1 MFDPAFVDW
10 NLPATA
16 CPPEERHL
24 KAPAHLARQLARL
37 ERMGLGQPFVMRPSA
52 LGLHW
57 FPAGHWL
64 VGCGN
69 AEVLHQPSLAVVG
82 TRSPAAEE
90 EAALRGWLDESLQRL
105 GLTVVSGGAR
115 GIDTMAHRA
124 ALRARLPTV
133 AVLAG
138 GMLQAGPAQNRSLF
152 AEIVAAGGCI
162 LTEQPLGCRPFDT
175 LFVARNRTIAALS
188 LGTLV
193 VRAPVQSGALTT
205 AGFARRLQ
213 RPVGVLPG
221 APWEPSAAGSNGLLM
236 RGAAVVTQ
244 AEELAVLLGTA
255 LSEGSRAL
263 PLAPPAAQRVAVP
276 SVGLSEAA
284 SRLWALLS
292 VTWEEGDDVVRLSG
306 LAGGEAVAALTELEL
321 DGLLERR
328 GTQWRR
334 ARR

>member
-1 MFDPAFVDW
+1 VAW
-10 NLPATA
+10 LRNQQLPAA
-16 CPPEERHL
+16 AAVL
-24 KAPAHLARQLARL
+24 L
-37 ERMGLGQPFVMRPSA
+37 PSA
-52 LGLHW
+52 ASALAPL
-57 FPAGHWL
+57 PAGQLL
-64 VGCGN
+64 VLRVTL
-69 AEVLHQPSLAVVG
+69 EVLQL
-82 TRSPAAEE
+82 
-90 EAALRGWLDESLQRL
+90 LR
-105 GLTVVSGGAR
+105 
-115 GIDTMAHRA
+115 
-124 ALRARLPTV
+124 
-133 AVLAG
+133 AVLAAAARDLAPADACHVARSLPLEELLPACCELIAMEG
-138 GMLQAGPAQNRSLF
+138 LSYSCRVQAAGVISGTVAALQAGPAQNRSLF

-221 APWEPSAAGSNGLLM
+221 APWEPSAVGSNSLLG
-236 RGAAVVTQ
+236 RGATAITR
-244 AEELAVLLGTA
+244 AEELATLLGTA
-255 LSEGSRAL
+255 LSEGSLAL
-263 PLAPPAAQRVAVP
+263 PLVPAAAQSVAVP

-284 SRLWALLS
+284 NRLWAVLS
-292 VTWEEGDDVVRLSG
+292 ETWEEGDDVVRLSG

>member
-16 CPPEERHL
+16 CPPEEREQRA
-24 KAPAHLARQLARL
+24 APHLARQLSRL
-37 ERMGLGQPFVMRPSA
+37 ERMGLGKPFVMRPSV

-69 AEVLHQPSLAVVG
+69 VEVLHQPSVAVVG

-90 EAALRGWLDESLQRL
+90 EAALRDWLDDSLQRL

-124 ALRARLPTV
+124 ALRAGLPTV

-221 APWEPSAAGSNGLLM
+221 APWEPSAMGSNGLLG
-236 RGAAVVTQ
+236 RGASVVTR
-244 AEELAVLLGTA
+244 AEELAVLLGTSLA
-255 LSEGSRAL
+255 EGSRAL
-263 PLAPPAAQRVAVP
+263 PLAPAAAQTFAVP
-276 SVGLSEAA
+276 SVALSEAA
-284 SRLWALLS
+284 SRLWAVLS
-292 VTWEEGDDVVRLSG
+292 AELEEGDEVVRLSG
-306 LAGGEAVAALTELEL
+306 LAGGEAVAALTELEM

-328 GTQWRR
+328 ATQWRR
-334 ARR
+334 ACR

>member
-16 CPPEERHL
+16 CPPEERQSH
-24 KAPAHLARQLARL
+24 AEAHLARQLARL
-37 ERMGLGQPFVMRPSA
+37 ERLGLGQPFVMRPSA

-69 AEVLHQPSLAVVG
+69 PEVLHQPSLAVVG

-90 EAALRGWLDESLQRL
+90 EAALRGWLDDALQRL
-105 GLTVVSGGAR
+105 GLAVVSGGAR

-124 ALRARLPTV
+124 ALRAGLPTV

-213 RPVGVLPG
+213 RPVAVLPG
-221 APWEPSAAGSNGLLM
+221 APWETSAEGSNGLLR
-236 RGAAVVTQ
+236 RGATVVTR
-244 AEELAVLLGTA
+244 AEELAALLGTA

-263 PLAPPAAQRVAVP
+263 PLAPPAAQSVAVP
-276 SVGLSEAA
+276 SVALSEAA

-292 VTWEEGDDVVRLSG
+292 EAWEEGDDMVRLSG

>member
-1 MFDPAFVDW
+1 MQ
-10 NLPATA
+10 
-16 CPPEERHL
+16 
-24 KAPAHLARQLARL
+24 APAHLARQLARL

-82 TRSPAAEE
+82 TRSPAADE
-90 EAALRGWLDESLQRL
+90 EAALSDWLNHELSRL

-124 ALRARLPTV
+124 ALRAGLPTV

-152 AEIVAAGGCI
+152 AEIVAAGGCV

-193 VRAPVQSGALTT
+193 ARAPVQSGALTT

-221 APWEPSAAGSNGLLM
+221 APWEPSAAGSNGLLG
-236 RGAAVVTQ
+236 RGASAITR
-244 AEELAVLLGTA
+244 AEELATLLGTA
-255 LSEGSRAL
+255 LASGSRAL
-263 PLAPPAAQRVAVP
+263 PLVQSEPAAVP
-276 SVGLSEAA
+276 IGAMSEAA
-284 SRLWALLS
+284 GRLWAALAA
-292 VTWEEGDDVVRLSG
+292 VWEEGDDVVRLSG
-306 LAGGEAVAALTELEL
+306 LAGGEALAALTELEL

-334 ARR
+334 AGR

>member
-1 MFDPAFVDW
+1 M
-10 NLPATA
+10 
-16 CPPEERHL
+16 
-24 KAPAHLARQLARL
+24 
-37 ERMGLGQPFVMRPSA
+37 
-52 LGLHW
+52 
-57 FPAGHWL
+57 
-64 VGCGN
+64 
-69 AEVLHQPSLAVVG
+69 EVLHQPSVAVVG

-90 EAALRGWLDESLQRL
+90 EAALRDWLDDSLQRL

-124 ALRARLPTV
+124 ALRAGLPTV

-152 AEIVAAGGCI
+152 AEIVAAGGCV

-193 VRAPVQSGALTT
+193 VRAPMQSGALTT

-221 APWEPSAAGSNGLLM
+221 APWEPSAAGSNGLLG
-236 RGAAVVTQ
+236 RGASVITQ
-244 AEELAVLLGTA
+244 AGELAVLLGTSLA
-255 LSEGSRAL
+255 EGSRAL
-263 PLAPPAAQRVAVP
+263 PLAPAAAQAFAVP
-276 SVGLSEAA
+276 SVALSEAA
-284 SRLWALLS
+284 SRLWAVLS
-292 VTWEEGDDVVRLSG
+292 AELEEGDEVVRLSG
-306 LAGGEAVAALTELEL
+306 LAGGEAVAALTELEM

-328 GTQWRR
+328 ATQWRR